1 MLDRRHFLAVSS
13 AMVAAPA
20 LAAPAARASS
30 RRAEARALRAFAE
43 ATHPRG
49 REAAASQEWADRWA
63 RIEASADRMTDGAYF
78 VGVRRALGW
87 FEDGHTTVLPFEF
100 VGGVPTALQAGP
112 FGLELPLRLR
122 TFHDGAFVTAT
133 DQAASALGG
142 RRIDRVGTMS
152 TIDFMRAHARD
163 WPGNRAWSH
172 RWAGSNLASP
182 AQLQGFGVIADPSRA
197 VAFATETGAIEVAP
211 RKQGEGPLIQVERT
225 ATPREGWAKEA
236 GGGNY
241 VRPLPERKALY
252 VSIDDMDDVDGK
264 TFEQLTR
271 EALAA
276 MGQAG
281 FDRLIIDLRRNG
293 GGNNYWG
300 EPLRKAVEASPFNRP
315 GALYVLIS
323 PVTFSAAQN
332 LANRLERETFA
343 IFVGEPTGGAP
354 NHYGDAKIW
363 QGPAT
368 GISAMVSTIP
378 WFDSYPQ
385 DERAW
390 IMPDLPVPS
399 LFADWR
405 AGRDVALDVA
415 LAHRTDSPADVLS
428 RDRVFYFA
436 RPSQKAEWKPFWI

>member
-13 AMVAAPA
+13 AAVAAPA
-20 LAAPAARASS
+20 LAAPAAKPSG
-30 RRAEARALRAFAE
+30 RRAEVRALRAFAE

-49 REAAASQEWADRWA
+49 REAAASKEWVDRWA
-63 RIEASADRMTDGAYF
+63 RIEAGADRLADGAYF

-100 VGGVPTALQAGP
+100 IGGVPPALKTGP
-112 FGLELPLRLR
+112 FGLELPLRVR

-133 DQAASALGG
+133 DEGGATLGG

-152 TIDFMRAHARD
+152 TIDFMRAHARH
-163 WPGNRAWSH
+163 WPGNKAWSH
-172 RWAGSNLASP
+172 RWAGSDLASP
-182 AQLQGFGVIADPSRA
+182 AQLQGFGAIADASRA
-197 VAFATETGAIEVAP
+197 VAFATETGAIEIAP
-211 RKQGEGPLIQVERT
+211 RKLGAGPPVQIDRT

-276 MGQAG
+276 MGGADV
-281 FDRLIIDLRRNG
+281 DRLVIDLRRNG

-300 EPLRKAVEASPFNRP
+300 EPLRKSVEASRFNRP

-354 NHYGDAKIW
+354 NHYGDAKVW

-385 DERAW
+385 DKRAW
-390 IMPDLPVPS
+390 IMPDLPAPS
-399 LFADWR
+399 TFADWQSGMDR
-405 AGRDVALDVA
+405 ALELALSHEDE
-415 LAHRTDSPADVLS
+415 RPADFLT
-428 RDRVFYFA
+428 RDRVFYYERA
-436 RPSQKAEWKPFWI
+436 SQKSDWKPFWG